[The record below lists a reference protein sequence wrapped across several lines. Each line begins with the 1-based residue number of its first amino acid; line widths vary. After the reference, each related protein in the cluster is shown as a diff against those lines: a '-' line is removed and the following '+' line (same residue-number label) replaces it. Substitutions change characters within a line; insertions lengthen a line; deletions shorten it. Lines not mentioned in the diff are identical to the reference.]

1 MIRFITRGARFEL
14 TDRCNHGRAV
24 WRVAEPI
31 AVDFM
36 LVPAVVGTNRYFAI
50 PAGFETDGASIP
62 WWARWK
68 FDPWGR
74 VGLAAVLHDYLLTL
88 PTVRKWEADL
98 AFLAALRS
106 QGVPAFM
113 ATLFYFAVRLRRSA
127 PVSNR
132 VSNQGAFNV

>member
-1 MIRFITRGARFEL
+1 MISFVTEGPKFQL
-14 TDRCNHGRAV
+14 TSRTEHGRAV
-24 WRVAEPI
+24 WRVFEHI
-31 AVDFM
+31 VVQFTI
-36 LVPAVVGTNRYFAI
+36 VPPPVIDMPRYFII

-74 VGLAAVLHDYLLTL
+74 VGLSAVLHDYLLSL
-88 PTVRKWEADL
+88 PTVSKWDADL

-113 ATLFYFAVRLRRSA
+113 ATLFYFAVRLRRPPAS
-127 PVSNR
+127 VKN
-132 VSNQGAFNV
+132 

>member
-1 MIRFITRGARFEL
+1 MIRFVTEGPKFQL
-14 TDRCNHGRAV
+14 TNRTEHGRAV
-24 WRVAEPI
+24 WRVVEPI
-31 AVDFM
+31 VLRFS
-36 LVPAVVGTNRYFAI
+36 LVPPAVIDTARYFVI

-74 VGLAAVLHDYLLTL
+74 VGLSAVLHDYLLSL
-88 PTVRKWEADL
+88 PTMPKWEADL

-113 ATLFYFAVRLRRSA
+113 STLFYFAVRLRRRPTVPPLSQRRN
-127 PVSNR
+127 P
-132 VSNQGAFNV
+132 